1 MRTTV
6 GYTQKRLGFTQEQ
19 KNLTERMVRSI
30 GYDPE
35 ERVYFIDRT
44 LNNIPFKLKS
54 IYYNDLLHYVYGKMM
69 RRHFGCFK
77 DIETGLVSSHK
88 ESKALKKRKAG

>member
-6 GYTQKRLGFTQEQ
+6 GYTKKRLGFTQEQ
-19 KNLTERMVRSI
+19 KNLTKRMIRSI

-35 ERVYFIDRT
+35 ERVYFIERT

-54 IYYNDLLHYVYGKMM
+54 IYYKDLVHYVCGKMM
-69 RRHFGCFK
+69 RRHFGYFR
-77 DIETGLVSSHK
+77 DIESGLVSSHK
-88 ESKALKKRKAG
+88 ESKELKRKKVG